1 MASGRWYF
9 LGGAEV
15 RLSLVAVLAA
25 LTLSVSLR
33 QSSADPP
40 ADQEYTGSKRCGS
53 CHFEQYTKWKK
64 DLHSSAF
71 ALLTGKYK
79 TDAKCLK
86 CHTTGYGQPTGYKD
100 AKSEGLTDIGCES
113 CHGPG
118 SKHEEISKPFAQV
131 KNLTK
136 EQEEA
141 VRGSI
146 WKVLPKN
153 VCIECHTTKGH
164 HDSETP
170 PELKKKK

>member
-1 MASGRWYF
+1 MEEGSACH
-9 LGGAEV
+9 
-15 RLSLVAVLAA
+15 RLSL
-25 LTLSVSLR
+25 
-33 QSSADPP
+33 
-40 ADQEYTGSKRCGS
+40 C
-53 CHFEQYTKWKK
+53 
-64 DLHSSAF
+64 
-71 ALLTGKYK
+71 LTGKYK

-100 AKSEGLTDIGCES
+100 AKSEGLTDVGCES

-146 WKVLPKN
+146 WLVLPKN
-153 VCIECHTTKGH
+153 VCLECHTTKGH
-164 HDSETP
+164 KDSETP